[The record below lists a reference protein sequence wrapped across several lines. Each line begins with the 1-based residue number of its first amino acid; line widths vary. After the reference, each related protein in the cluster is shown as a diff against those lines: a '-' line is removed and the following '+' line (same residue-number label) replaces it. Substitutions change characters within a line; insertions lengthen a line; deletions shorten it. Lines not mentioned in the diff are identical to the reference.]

1 MKSQTGIFIFVD
13 IFSKEWSAN
22 VILTLFWPLMLEY
35 RNWSACG
42 RRRIDIVWK
51 TLFISNY
58 RERNPRRVFS
68 FLSIFCRDN
77 GQKSWFWPCFDH
89 WCNDTQTNEPSDLD
103 IRVSLYR
110 SNLSLFM
117 IKKSGIYTLR
127 FSRYCQNISW
137 KRQKNARQREL
148 ELTSKYNI
156 KVCQK

>member
-58 RERNPRRVFS
+58 RERNPRRVFP

-117 IKKSGIYTLR
+117 IKKIR
-127 FSRYCQNISW
+127 DRYL
-137 KRQKNARQREL
+137 AFL
-148 ELTSKYNI
+148 EILSKYQL
-156 KVCQK
+156 KKAKKC